1 MDFILVPDALF
12 ASEVRHALAQ
22 HNTVGTRVGSFPV
35 LLETL
40 AELWVMHLPEDGLN
54 DPWQDALQQQALAM
68 HDAFWVNS
76 IKADERGT
84 LRALSTSLQ
93 LALDHCPLGQPLQPF
108 SPAAGGELTRQ
119 QRYYN
124 DLVRLQQAIG
134 CRPAAQQ
141 LAEQWLAVSDDLNLE
156 PLHLYP
162 LYQEGVFTE
171 QDLLPWQRSVLNK
184 LAEKGWVKPLHERY
198 ESLAA
203 ALQPQAETPQAE
215 TCTPIRE
222 LADTLFTKPKQPL
235 PNPGDAIQW
244 LTCRDAAEEAEATA
258 VLVQHAI
265 NSGTAPEHIAIAVPR
280 GTEHGLW
287 LGHYL
292 QRAGI
297 TVSNL
302 RPAANQFDWQTA
314 LLQNLLAHRADPQ
327 VRMAMQSVLINPLM
341 PWPAATGYRLAK
353 KYANYEALD
362 NEPESRQGF
371 IDLLLQDPDEIQT
384 AASLISWL
392 NTISDGLNYRGVIGL
407 GKKRFKQLLQQ
418 TERLLALY
426 SQPSFSE
433 QQLQSV
439 LPHLNVGSMTLN
451 GERTR
456 YLNAVLVVEEGE
468 PLPVNVQQLYVLGFN
483 NGHYQ
488 YQPAYTGA
496 LSRQQW
502 DDLALPI
509 PTQAAE
515 QQRWQQGFKQL
526 LSRATNKLVFLRA
539 LADAEGK
546 RLDPSDTLIDMALC
560 YCPADKLAPE
570 SLEQP
575 LANRADIWAD
585 IKPTRSATPQLSNTL
600 ELGQPLLGQF
610 KTRGDNARPESPSS
624 LEKMML
630 SPLAWLLSRL
640 RIEPE
645 QWEVATQ
652 SPALAGI
659 IAHQV
664 FETYH
669 PHQHDEWSEKV
680 VESWF
685 EQAVTQ
691 HAPFLHSDQ
700 CSTEKQQLR
709 NSVIKALAA
718 LHEWRQQE
726 GWEIIASEQ
735 SLSGT
740 ISNFDGLAVAGNAD
754 AILKNINGDV
764 LILDYKNSK
773 HKNRLTQLQKGYE
786 LQTRLYRE
794 LYGKQ
799 SDAAGGMVDSA
810 YYALK
815 DQTLVAAKPVNRSTK
830 LNTVHPGD
838 ISLAEQSES
847 AFAEQRLKDVLHQL
861 QNGTI
866 ELNKAKDVGDW
877 KKKGL
882 SVYTLKD
889 NRLVQRFTLADNNS
903 EADA

>member
-12 ASEVRHALAQ
+12 ASEVRHTLAQ

-40 AELWVMHLPEDGLN
+40 AKLWVMDLPEDGLN
-54 DPWQDALQQQALAM
+54 DPWQDALQQRALAM
-68 HDAFWVNS
+68 HDAFWANS
-76 IKADERGT
+76 IKADECGT
-84 LRALSTSLQ
+84 LRALSTSLK
-93 LALDHCPLGQPLQPF
+93 LVLDHCPLGQALQPF
-108 SPAAGGELTRQ
+108 SASAGVELTRH

-141 LAEQWLAVSDDLNLE
+141 LAEQWLAVIDDLNLE
-156 PLHLYP
+156 PLHLFP
-162 LYQEGVFTE
+162 LYQAGVFTE
-171 QDLLPWQRSVLNK
+171 HDLLPWQRSVLNK

-198 ESLAA
+198 ESLVA
-203 ALQPQAETPQAE
+203 ALQPPTEA
-215 TCTPIRE
+215 CKPIRE
-222 LADTLFTKPKQPL
+222 LADTLFTQPAQPL

-258 VLVQHAI
+258 VLVQQAI
-265 NSGTAPEHIAIAVPR
+265 NSGTEPEHIAIAVPR
-280 GTEHGLW
+280 GTDHGQW

-314 LLQNLLAHRADPQ
+314 LLQNLLTNRADPQ

-341 PWPAATGYRLAK
+341 PWSATTGYRLAK
-353 KYANYEALD
+353 KYANYEVLD
-362 NEPESRQGF
+362 NEPESRQVF
-371 IDLLLQDPDEIQT
+371 IDLLLQDPDEIET
-384 AASLISWL
+384 AASLINWL

-407 GKKRFKQLLQQ
+407 SKKRWQQLLQQ

-433 QQLQSV
+433 QLQSV

-515 QQRWQQGFKQL
+515 QQRWQQGFRQL
-526 LSRATNKLVFLRA
+526 LSRATSKLVFLRA

-560 YCPADKLAPE
+560 YCPADQLAPE

-575 LANRADIWAD
+575 LSALADIWAD
-585 IKPTRSATPQLSNTL
+585 IEPTRSVTPPLAATL

-610 KTRGDNARPESPSS
+610 KTRDGKQRPESPSS

-652 SPALAGI
+652 SSALAGI

-669 PHQHDEWSEKV
+669 PNQDDEWSEKV
-680 VESWF
+680 VEERF

-691 HAPFLHSDQ
+691 HAPFLHSAQ
-700 CSTEKQQLR
+700 CSTEKQHLR

-718 LHEWRQQE
+718 LHEWRQKE

-740 ISNFDGLAVAGNAD
+740 ISGFGDLAVAGNAD
-754 AILKNINGDV
+754 AILKNSAGDV

-794 LYGKQ
+794 LYRQ
-799 SDAAGGMVDSA
+799 QPDAAGGMVDSA

-815 DQTLVAAKPVNRSTK
+815 DQTLVAAKAFNRSTK
-830 LNTVHPGD
+830 LNTAHPGD
-838 ISLAEQSES
+838 ISLADQS
-847 AFAEQRLKDVLHQL
+847 ALAEQRLKDVLHQL

-866 ELNKAKDVGDW
+866 ELNKATDAGDW

-882 SVYTLKD
+882 SIYTLKD

>member
-68 HDAFWVNS
+68 TDAFWANS

-93 LALDHCPLGQPLQPF
+93 LALDHCPLGQALQPF

-222 LADTLFTKPKQPL
+222 LADTLFTQPEQPL

-258 VLVQHAI
+258 VLVQQAI
-265 NSGTAPEHIAIAVPR
+265 NSGTIAIAVPR
-280 GTEHGLW
+280 GTEHGQW

-292 QRAGI
+292 QQAGI
-297 TVSNL
+297 AVSNL

-353 KYANYEALD
+353 KYANYEALN

-371 IDLLLQDPDEIQT
+371 IDLLLQDPEKIET
-384 AASLISWL
+384 ADGLISWL

-433 QQLQSV
+433 QLQRV

-515 QQRWQQGFKQL
+515 QQRWQQGFRQL

-610 KTRGDNARPESPSS
+610 KTLEDKQRPESPSS

-735 SLSGT
+735 SLNGT
-740 ISNFDGLAVAGNAD
+740 ISDFDRIDVAGNAD
-754 AILKNINGDV
+754 AILKNSAGDV

-773 HKNRLTQLQKGYE
+773 HTKRLTQLQKGYE

-794 LYGKQ
+794 LYGQ
-799 SDAAGGMVDSA
+799 QPDAAGGMVDSA

-815 DQTLVAAKPVNRSTK
+815 DQTLVAAKAVNRSTK

-838 ISLAEQSES
+838 ISLADQS
-847 AFAEQRLKDVLHQL
+847 ALAEQRLKDVLHQL

-866 ELNKAKDVGDW
+866 ELNKVGDAGDW